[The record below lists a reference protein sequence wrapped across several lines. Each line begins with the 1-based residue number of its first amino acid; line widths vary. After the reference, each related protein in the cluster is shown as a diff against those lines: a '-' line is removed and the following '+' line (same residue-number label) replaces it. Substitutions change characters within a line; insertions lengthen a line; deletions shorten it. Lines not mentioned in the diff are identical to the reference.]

1 MESRKLSDI
10 SKFLLYNLM
19 KSKPEDTNNGN
30 RHVAKNKMKTVIRSI
45 TKKKS
50 PGPDKLIAEFYQTL
64 KMQY

>member
-1 MESRKLSDI
+1 
-10 SKFLLYNLM
+10 M
-19 KSKPEDTNNGN
+19 KSKPEDTNDGN
-30 RHVAKNKMKTVIRSI
+30 RHTAKDKIETVIKSI

>member
-1 MESRKLSDI
+1 
-10 SKFLLYNLM
+10 M

-30 RHVAKNKMKTVIRSI
+30 RHVAKNKMKTVIKSI